1 VTYWFGNQW
10 SSPEKR
16 RGKGKDI
23 SSVLLQ
29 LSKQGYLKQ
38 GAWKNVAPPRGDYA
52 EAWAVKCM
60 LELCEYVCTED
71 EKASM
76 AGNNSLE
83 EEELVL
89 LASSI
94 EKKALMKMWDFE
106 CKNGTLEY
114 DEKNK
119 KKGGQSKKPTYLA
132 IGVRVKKYK
141 QRLAKRCG
149 MTDYNQEKLCECP
162 SDLR

>member
-1 VTYWFGNQW
+1 MTYWFGNQW

-94 EKKALMKMWDFE
+94 EKKAFVKMWDFE
-106 CKNGTLEY
+106 GKNGTLEY
-114 DEKNK
+114 EKNK
-119 KKGGQSKKPTYLA
+119 KRVVNQRSKLILPA
-132 IGVRVKKYK
+132 GEV
-141 QRLAKRCG
+141 
-149 MTDYNQEKLCECP
+149 
-162 SDLR
+162 

>member
-1 VTYWFGNQW
+1 MTYWFGNQW

-23 SSVLLQ
+23 LSVLLQ

-94 EKKALMKMWDFE
+94 EKKAFMKMWDFE
-106 CKNGTLEY
+106 GKNGT
-114 DEKNK
+114 
-119 KKGGQSKKPTYLA
+119 
-132 IGVRVKKYK
+132 
-141 QRLAKRCG
+141 
-149 MTDYNQEKLCECP
+149 M
-162 SDLR
+162 